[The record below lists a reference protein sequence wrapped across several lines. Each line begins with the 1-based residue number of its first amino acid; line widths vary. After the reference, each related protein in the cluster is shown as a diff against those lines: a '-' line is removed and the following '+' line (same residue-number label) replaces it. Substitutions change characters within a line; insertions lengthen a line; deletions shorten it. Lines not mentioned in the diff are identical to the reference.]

1 MSRLPEP
8 NGGVPLVTSAGPSA
22 MPSSAAPAESSSSTN
37 SPHQPASISR
47 KTIVIKLGTS
57 SIISPHPPYLPHLA
71 LLSLL
76 TQTVHSLRQ
85 HGHRVILVSSGAI
98 GVGMRTLAQH
108 HQPPYHQPG
117 SSSAAGSHPSSGATG
132 SGATSHP
139 SSAVEK
145 EKRTLQRKQALAA
158 IGQGRLIALWD
169 NLFGMLDVP
178 VAQVL
183 LTRADIS
190 DRQRYLNAQNTLA
203 ELLSLGAVPIVNE
216 NDTVSVSEIKF
227 GDNDTLSAITASM
240 VQADYLFLMTDV
252 ECLYTDNPRKNP
264 EARPVRV
271 VRDLQR
277 IKNEVSTATL
287 GTALGTGGMSTK
299 LIAAELAMAAG
310 VTTVILHSS
319 NVTSV
324 FEIIAADE
332 EEMQEGDEWGP
343 ICTRF
348 IPPTSRMADRKW
360 WIAHGLHAAGEV
372 VIDEGAWRA
381 IRRRESGGRLLPAGV
396 LSVSGT
402 FASHQAV
409 RLVVRRRR
417 RPRSSTI
424 TAGASA
430 GDGDDGAATPS
441 TSIPPSSTVASPAL
455 DRAQA
460 SPFTQPQTPNIN
472 PALSLSSSVT
482 SLEGL
487 SLAAALGGT
496 ANGGS
501 ASSISASTLQK
512 LVQESDAALAEA
524 SGRSSL
530 DTEPPNEG
538 RTGADEWE
546 DAEIGKGLALYNS
559 VEIDRIKGHKRSE
572 RASLRT
578 RVEC

>member
-1 MSRLPEP
+1 M
-8 NGGVPLVTSAGPSA
+8 
-22 MPSSAAPAESSSSTN
+22 
-37 SPHQPASISR
+37 
-47 KTIVIKLGTS
+47 
-57 SIISPHPPYLPHLA
+57 
-71 LLSLL
+71 
-76 TQTVHSLRQ
+76 
-85 HGHRVILVSSGAI
+85 ILVSSGAI

-108 HQPPYHQPG
+108 HQPPYHHQ
-117 SSSAAGSHPSSGATG
+117 ATG
-132 SGATSHP
+132 TAPDSTSGGGGGSHP

-240 VQADYLFLMTDV
+240 VQADYLMLMTDV

-277 IKNEVSTATL
+277 IKKEVSTATL

-324 FEIIAADE
+324 FDIIAANDDE
-332 EEMQEGDEWGP
+332 LQEGDEQGP

-348 IPPTSRMADRKW
+348 IPAGSRRMADRKW

-417 RPRSSTI
+417 R
-424 TAGASA
+424 TAAAAAAATTTTKAHA
-430 GDGDDGAATPS
+430 GDGSTTPSTS
-441 TSIPPSSTVASPAL
+441 TSIPPSSAV
-455 DRAQA
+455 A

-487 SLAAALGGT
+487 SLASALGGG
-496 ANGGS
+496 AGAPAS
-501 ASSISASTLQK
+501 AISASTLQK
-512 LVQESDAALAEA
+512 LAQETTMDASFE
-524 SGRSSL
+524 SSRRSSI
-530 DTEPPNEG
+530 DTEPTTTTMATANHEG
-538 RTGADEWE
+538 RTGGAAEEWE

-559 VEIDRIKGHKRSE
+559 VEIDRIKGHKR
-572 RASLRT
+572 
-578 RVEC
+578 